1 MFGYAAL
8 LFARLVPAAK
18 VGVSLR
24 DGVALIAVA
33 MLVASCSPRGATG
46 TSASSPSPT
55 SGQVQ
60 QSTGGRETPVPVESN
75 PAGDIPDSQAF
86 VKYVSTVGG
95 YEIEAPEGWSRS
107 IQGANVDF
115 RDKYNGEAVSLI
127 PASSG
132 KQVASLVA
140 RIETSAAAVRDIQS
154 STVKLPA
161 GVATLIQYTSNS
173 VADEV
178 TGKKIRLQNEAFV
191 FGANPRGHHPNSSAF
206 LKLWAPAGSDNTD
219 QWNRIA
225 RSFRWL

>member
-1 MFGYAAL
+1 M
-8 LFARLVPAAK
+8 
-18 VGVSLR
+18 SLR
-24 DGVALIAVA
+24 GVVAFVAAA
-33 MLVASCSPRGATG
+33 MLAVSCSPRGSSG
-46 TSASSPSPT
+46 TSASSPSPS
-55 SGQVQ
+55 SGQGQ
-60 QSTGGRETPVPVESN
+60 QSTSGRETPVPVESN

-86 VKYVSTVGG
+86 VKYASMVGG

-127 PASSG
+127 HASSV

-140 RIETSAAAVRDIQS
+140 QIEKSAAAVRDIQS

-161 GVATLIQYTSNS
+161 GAATLIQYTSNS
-173 VADEV
+173 AADEV
-178 TGKKIRLQNEAFV
+178 TGKKIRLQNAAFV
-191 FGANPRGHHPNSSAF
+191 FSANAHGHHPTSSAL

>member
-1 MFGYAAL
+1 MFEN
-8 LFARLVPAAK
+8 
-18 VGVSLR
+18 
-24 DGVALIAVA
+24 VALAKRVEPASWARTILRGWVALVVVA
-33 MLVASCSPRGATG
+33 MLAASCSPRGSSG
-46 TSASSPSPT
+46 TTASSPPPS
-55 SGQVQ
+55 SGQLQ

-107 IQGANVDF
+107 IQVANVDF

-127 PASSG
+127 PATSG

-140 RIETSAAAVRDIQS
+140 QIEKSAAAVRDIQS

-173 VADEV
+173 AADEV
-178 TGKKIRLQNEAFV
+178 TGKKIRLQNEAFA
-191 FGANPRGHHPNSSAF
+191 FSAHPHGHHPNSSAL